1 MSKRS
6 KACEISQKTKEEV
19 WNRDNHK
26 CIYCGKYVP
35 KTCAN
40 AHFIKRSQRW
50 IRHRRKYSYIMPRM
64 PLSRRF
70 WTKYR
75 II

>member
-1 MSKRS
+1 MKSKRS
-6 KACEISQKTKEEV
+6 KACEISQKVKEIV

-26 CIYCGKYVP
+26 CIYCGRYVL

-50 IRHRRKYSYIMPRM
+50 IRHRRKYSYIMSRM

-70 WTKYR
+70 WTR
-75 II
+75 H

>member
-1 MSKRS
+1 MKSKRS
-6 KACEISQKTKEEV
+6 KACEISQKVKEKV

-26 CIYCGKYVP
+26 CISCGRYVP

-50 IRHRRKYSYIMPRM
+50 NGYRRKYSYIMSKM
-64 PLSRRF
+64 PL
-70 WTKYR
+70 
-75 II
+75 